1 MALIQKW
8 DVWVEANEGVVSAGY
23 VLPPDVTAEVKNAVN
38 TGALNPIPAGSTQ
51 NILVS
56 TTTLTAAQLMS
67 TVNVPPFGAIGI
79 WQLIAPVAGKI
90 IRPQSVF
97 LLAKYGTKAF
107 TCPNNFELILESN
120 AQITADG
127 NVSYTIL
134 TINQNVLTQSNDYTY
149 YAGFSDTLSKFM
161 VNQPLQL
168 VAGGPIGQGDGSLT
182 VVVYYALVPSP

>member
-1 MALIQKW
+1 M
-8 DVWVEANEGVVSAGY
+8 EANEGVVSAGY

-168 VAGGPIGQGDGSLT
+168 VAGGPIAQGDGSLT